1 MLCQTSVLKNSFR
14 DLRVDKTKIDSSR
27 NLDAYLDL
35 YKNKNVCVLLFHV
48 KRIAGFIIL
57 VMDIKSSV
65 ICYQKSRRKLKFIA
79 EKQHVLK
86 FAIEQIDCIFAI
98 A

>member
-1 MLCQTSVLKNSFR
+1 MLCQPSVWKNSFR
-14 DLRVDKTKIDSSR
+14 DFRVDKTKIDSSR

-48 KRIAGFIIL
+48 KRIAGFIFL
-57 VMDIKSSV
+57 VMDVKSSL
-65 ICYQKSRRKLKFIA
+65 ICYQKSGRKLKFIA

-86 FAIEQIDCIFAI
+86 LSI
-98 A
+98 